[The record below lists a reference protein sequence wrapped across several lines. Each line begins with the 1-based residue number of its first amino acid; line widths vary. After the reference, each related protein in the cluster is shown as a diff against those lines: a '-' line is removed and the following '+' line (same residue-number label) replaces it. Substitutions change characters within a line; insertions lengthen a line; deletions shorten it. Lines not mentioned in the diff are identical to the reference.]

1 MTTTLE
7 QTESAENARFEP
19 VQGGVVIWDSI
30 SHMMNESA
38 EQTALTMAEI
48 DAVCSTIE
56 MELHPCASQER
67 AREIADYVRKVVEKE
82 VLAPAWEP
90 LTTERLEKLNQSRSE
105 EPATYWVAAKGQHHG
120 EKPYLGTYSY
130 FDQVFY
136 CDDERAIHASNV
148 THIMAV
154 YIPEL
159 PKA

>member
-1 MTTTLE
+1 MTQDE
-7 QTESAENARFEP
+7 VNDEKTESAENARIEP

-30 SHMMNESA
+30 SHMMNETA
-38 EQTALTMAEI
+38 EQAARDMLERMGIE
-48 DAVCSTIE
+48 DAQSITTVDL
-56 MELHPCASQER
+56 MELTNLIAASKKATPPQE
-67 AREIADYVRKVVEKE
+67 
-82 VLAPAWEP
+82 WEP
-90 LTTERLEKLNQSRSE
+90 LTPERLEKLNRSRSE
-105 EPATYWVAAKGQHHG
+105 EPATYWVAANGQHHG